1 MRLEVL
7 VNGGAGAVDKA
18 GDEAETAAI
27 ELAME
32 GAGIEAEVSVID
44 PSHLKDRIRNRW
56 AAEDRPDAIVVAGG
70 DGTVNAA
77 AEVAAGTD
85 IVIGVLPLGTFNH
98 FAKDL
103 GMPADLD
110 EAARSFAGAEVRTVD
125 VGEVNG
131 HVFVNNSLLGV
142 YPAMVAS
149 RDHITDKT
157 GWGKFRAVPV
167 AAVRALRHL
176 PVHRLDLTGPGY
188 ERHRT
193 RTPFVFVGNGIYDN
207 HGSGVHG
214 REDLG
219 DGLLGVSVA
228 RVVSRWGLVRT
239 VARAVLS
246 GSQSARDLDTVELT
260 ELTIRGHTRRL
271 RVSLDGEI
279 CWLDLPLRYRVRP
292 NALHVLAPV
301 PPVDPEP
308 TDPNQVTAET

>member
-1 MRLEVL
+1 MRLEIL
-7 VNGGAGAVDKA
+7 VNGGAGAVSKA
-18 GDEAETAAI
+18 GDDDEKTVIEVAMKEA
-27 ELAME
+27 
-32 GAGIEAEVSVID
+32 GVDAEVRVID
-44 PSHLKDRIRNRW
+44 PARMKDHIRTRW
-56 AAEDRPDAIVVAGG
+56 AADDRPDAIVVAGG

-103 GMPADLD
+103 GMPVDLD
-110 EAARSFAGAEVRTVD
+110 GAAVALAGGAVRTVD

-142 YPAMVAS
+142 YPAMVAT
-149 RDHITDKT
+149 RDRITDQT
-157 GWGKFRAVPV
+157 GWGKFRAAPV

-188 ERHRT
+188 ERSRT
-193 RTPFVFVGNGIYDN
+193 RTPFVFIGNGVYDN
-207 HGSGVHG
+207 HGSGVHE
-214 REDLG
+214 RDDLG
-219 DGLLGVSVA
+219 DGVLGVSVA

-239 VARAVLS
+239 VLRAVLS

-260 ELTIRGHTRRL
+260 ELTIRSRTK
-271 RVSLDGEI
+271 RVRVALDGEV
-279 CWLDLPLRYRVRP
+279 CWLELPLRYEVRP
-292 NALHVLAPV
+292 NALHVLAPI

-308 TDPNQVTAET
+308 TDPHQVTAET